1 MIKLN
6 RMKKID
12 NLEVFNNNEFDVFFF
27 GKVIDERTE
36 YVLKVIKKPQHRSIS
51 FSKDELVMFVNGKEK
66 SLIQFITDDEFKSY
80 SRVII
85 DSTSLDFPEL
95 LYTLYALNQVEKDIE
110 ITLIY
115 VEPSSYTRKDSILEE
130 DDEYS
135 LSEGVSNFSALPI
148 FSINNRQN
156 NKNNNIL
163 LSFLG
168 FENSMLGQILESD
181 DGATFGKL
189 FAFVAVPAYQAGWE
203 NNSLRK
209 HLSYF
214 EQPKTELMLYPGNN
228 PYEVLKRLEKIYNAY
243 ANIVIAAIGTK
254 PSTLASALFLVNK
267 IGKNTIEQQI
277 GAIHDYPIKS
287 RGRSSG
293 IGCISAYILSKEKF
307 E

>member
-95 LYTLYALNQVEKDIE
+95 LYTLYALNQVEQDIE

-168 FENSMLGQILESD
+168 FENSRLGQILESD